1 MSCPTCLHLLQRHL
15 DGDAAPAA
23 LDEHLRSCP
32 ACAAGSDV
40 ARLLDGLALLRA
52 PTPPAHL
59 ANRIT
64 ARLLREPRRP
74 PGVHRGRALAAL
86 AAAAALLLAVGLWA
100 WRPGPSGVPPE
111 EHVQADRSAPAVPVE
126 PLRESVSRGA
136 TAVVALT
143 SFTATETVGQTT
155 SLLPP
160 VPPMPLDGLP
170 MPEAVE
176 APLPPLHEAGA
187 GLKAGL
193 TPVADSARRAV
204 GLFLRDLPL
213 GLPAA
218 ENNPG

>member
-1 MSCPTCLHLLQRHL
+1 MSCPTCLNLLQRHL
-15 DGDAAPAA
+15 DGDAPPGV

-32 ACAAGSDV
+32 VCAAGSEV
-40 ARLLDGLALLRA
+40 VRLLDGIALLQA
-52 PTPPAHL
+52 PTPPADL
-59 ANRIT
+59 AGRIT

-74 PGVHRGRALAAL
+74 PGVPRWRSLAGL
-86 AAAAALLLAVGLWA
+86 AAAATLLLAVGLWA
-100 WRPGPSGVPPE
+100 WRPSGVPPE
-111 EHVQADRSAPAVPVE
+111 DHRQADRSAPAVPVE

-155 SLLPP
+155 SWLPT
-160 VPPMPLDGLP
+160 VPPMPLDALP